1 MYELVKKEP
10 VLSPADPSAPDDL
23 RADARRNRCRILEAA
38 EAVFAAKNMAASTE
52 EVAAAAGVG
61 IGTVFRH
68 FPTKNALLKALLIGK
83 LRHLV
88 DEAESLSSS
97 EDPRA
102 ALFTF
107 FTHML
112 EESQPKKA
120 YWEAL
125 AAAGVDVKG
134 ATFETKKALGIAI
147 GKLLVNAQRAGT
159 VRKDVGVAELMALMA
174 GASHAA
180 EHATACSETATRALQ
195 IIFDG
200 LRPEGAARPRTRRA
214 AGARVKRV

>member
-1 MYELVKKEP
+1 MYGVVKKEP
-10 VLSPADPSAPDDL
+10 VLSPADRSAPDDL

-38 EAVFAAKNMAASTE
+38 ETVFASKNMAASTE

-68 FPTKNALLKALLIGK
+68 FPTKNALLEALLVAK
-83 LRHLV
+83 LRRLV
-88 DEAESLSSS
+88 DEAEALSSS

-102 ALFTF
+102 ALFAF

-112 EESQPKKA
+112 EDSSKKKA
-120 YWEAL
+120 YAEAL
-125 AAAGVDVKG
+125 AAAGVDVRG
-134 ATFETKKALGIAI
+134 ATLETKKELGAAI
-147 GKLLVNAQRAGT
+147 GKLLTSAQRAGT

-180 EHATACSETATRALQ
+180 EHATNSCEVATRALE

-200 LRPEGAARPRTRRA
+200 LRPIGAARPRARAA
-214 AGARVKRV
+214 AGARIKRA

>member
-1 MYELVKKEP
+1 MYEVVKKAP
-10 VLSPADPSAPDDL
+10 VPSPADPSALDDL

-68 FPTKNALLKALLIGK
+68 FPTKNALLEALLISK

-112 EESQPKKA
+112 EESQSKKA

-134 ATFETKKALGIAI
+134 ATLETKKALGAAI

-180 EHATACSETATRALQ
+180 EHATDCREIATRALQ

-200 LRPEGAARPRTRRA
+200 LRPEGAARPRARRA

>member
-1 MYELVKKEP
+1 MFGDVKKEP

-38 EAVFAAKNMAASTE
+38 EAVFTSKNMAASTE
-52 EVAAAAGVG
+52 EGAAAAGVG

-68 FPTKNALLKALLIGK
+68 FPTKNALLEALLVSK
-83 LRHLV
+83 LCRLV
-88 DEAESLSSS
+88 HEAESLSSS

-102 ALFTF
+102 ALFAF

-112 EESQPKKA
+112 EESSSKKA
-120 YWEAL
+120 YSETL
-125 AAAGVDVKG
+125 AAAGVDVRG
-134 ATFETKKALGIAI
+134 ATLETKKALGAAI
-147 GKLLVNAQRAGT
+147 GKLLTSAQRAGT

-180 EHATACSETATRALQ
+180 EHATNSREIATRALQ

-200 LRPEGAARPRTRRA
+200 LRPEGAARPQVRRA
-214 AGARVKRV
+214 AGGRAKRA